1 MKHPICLL
9 LFFYLPTIYLQI
21 YAARSLLKLESSIS
35 SLTVFSLCQGLIMF
49 LVRDVLGLFG
59 PHVVILLIT
68 HIGLQKL
75 IFKSRMLPEGIMV
88 AVLPLVLAMMG
99 ELTFVPVVLA
109 LLGYTMT
116 DVLNQ
121 LYLFVFIGWISNL
134 PVIAIAL
141 NMTLTAG
148 RELTRCI

>member
-1 MKHPICLL
+1 
-9 LFFYLPTIYLQI
+9 
-21 YAARSLLKLESSIS
+21 
-35 SLTVFSLCQGLIMF
+35 
-49 LVRDVLGLFG
+49 
-59 PHVVILLIT
+59 
-68 HIGLQKL
+68 
-75 IFKSRMLPEGIMV
+75 MV

-121 LYLFVFIGWISNL
+121 LYLFLFIGWISNL

-141 NMTLTAG
+141 NMKLTAG

>member
-1 MKHPICLL
+1 
-9 LFFYLPTIYLQI
+9 
-21 YAARSLLKLESSIS
+21 
-35 SLTVFSLCQGLIMF
+35 
-49 LVRDVLGLFG
+49 
-59 PHVVILLIT
+59 
-68 HIGLQKL
+68 
-75 IFKSRMLPEGIMV
+75 MV

-141 NMTLTAG
+141 NMKLTAG